1 MSKCEACRYFDCG
14 EYCKCVCHSRFAE
27 PEHSKLEDNGVLVNG
42 MKTEEASMEGLSSL
56 FG

>member
-1 MSKCEACRYFDCG
+1 MSCEACRYFDCG

-27 PEHSKLEDNGVLVNG
+27 SPDVKVEKEGVLVNG
-42 MKTEEASMEGLSSL
+42 KTEEASMEGLSQL